1 MHAEISIIKPRQSTY
16 KNQKNLCIYYNMRKY
31 THEYFSIYIFICK
44 YMYIWMLNILFHF
57 HHFYFKSYIKRCN
70 LMSLIRK

>member
-31 THEYFSIYIFICK
+31 THEYFSIYIYI
-44 YMYIWMLNILFHF
+44 YM
-57 HHFYFKSYIKRCN
+57 
-70 LMSLIRK
+70 